1 MQVPFHGTVFVTLLL
16 PAPVALLCAGP
27 DVTAGPEEGSLPL
40 PLASR
45 VFLAR
50 KFRHWQGVF
59 EKLHSETDFTLEWD

>member
-16 PAPVALLCAGP
+16 PAPVTLLCTGP

-40 PLASR
+40 PLAPR